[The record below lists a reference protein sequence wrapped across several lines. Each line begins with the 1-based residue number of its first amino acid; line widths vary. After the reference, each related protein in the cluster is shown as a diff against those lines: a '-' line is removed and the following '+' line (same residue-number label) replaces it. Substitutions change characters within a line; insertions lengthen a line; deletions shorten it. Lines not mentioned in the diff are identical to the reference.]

1 MAKAANS
8 LARHSRLGL
17 NDCVNLTRFMSEL
30 LQYLTGEEVHAGDR
44 VQYNGTYG
52 TVVFVSDGTNEE
64 YSPGYEDYIG
74 TDRGIMI
81 CDDDGGS
88 TFITEPDGMLS
99 FIDRG

>member
-1 MAKAANS
+1 
-8 LARHSRLGL
+8 
-17 NDCVNLTRFMSEL
+17 MSIEL
-30 LQYLTGEEVHAGDR
+30 LHYLTGEEVHAGDR
-44 VQYNGTYG
+44 VQYNGTFG
-52 TVVFVSDGTNEE
+52 TIVFVSDGNSEE

-88 TFITEPDGMLS
+88 TFITEPDERLA